1 MTCRECE
8 SSKQRR
14 WHGVYDMTCLE
25 CCARLVASVNPDKL
39 KAMSMLESIAKI
51 RKAPKRE
58 AILARVKEML
68 NERQGQHQQEPQHGT
83 NSR

>member
-1 MTCRECE
+1 MICRECE

-39 KAMSMLESIAKI
+39 KAMSMLESIAKN
-51 RKAPKRE
+51 RNAPKRE
-58 AILARVKEML
+58 AILARVKEL
-68 NERQGQHQQEPQHGT
+68 IGERQAS
-83 NSR
+83 SRADCATRR